1 MEDVG
6 DGEGSPELVIE
17 YGGEEVAVEVAR
29 MSDGDGWPRDKRI
42 GFERALGRVVQS
54 VREEAGR
61 PVGTCSAST
70 IRGNL
75 VPRHGVV
82 RGRKSL
88 GTSYE
93 SATRG
98 GQIQLVS
105 DRKRVGRGVV
115 VEYLPAG
122 NYDSSLGR
130 EAGHRAL
137 GGGDGIEPDRGVRG
151 GEG

>member
-1 MEDVG
+1 MKLRGDEKNAWDWLRTESDHVENVG
-6 DGEGSPELVIE
+6 DGEGQPDFVIE

-54 VREEAGR
+54 VREEVGR

-93 SATRG
+93 MRLGAARSSSFQIASASAGASSSSTYL
-98 GQIQLVS
+98 QETTAVS
-105 DRKRVGRGVV
+105 
-115 VEYLPAG
+115 
-122 NYDSSLGR
+122 
-130 EAGHRAL
+130 RA
-137 GGGDGIEPDRGVRG
+137 
-151 GEG
+151 